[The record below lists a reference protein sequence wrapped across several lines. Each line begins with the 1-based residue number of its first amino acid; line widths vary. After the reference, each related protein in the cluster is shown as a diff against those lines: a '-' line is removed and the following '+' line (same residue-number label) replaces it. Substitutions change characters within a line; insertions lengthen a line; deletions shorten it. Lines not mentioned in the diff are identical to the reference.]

1 MLADMAADMEIH
13 MEVDKVADMEKKK
26 KGACKEE
33 EEKGVPN
40 LVREACKKEEEENLL
55 NLVRELVNFF
65 YWSHAGA
72 SVSLATQYI

>member
-1 MLADMAADMEIH
+1 MLADMEIH

-40 LVREACKKEEEENLL
+40 LVRE
-55 NLVRELVNFF
+55 LVMGVGKLGPNFF
-65 YWSHAGA
+65 DPKLNRLACLLSFA
-72 SVSLATQYI
+72 S